1 MNSEARHADDAVLVT
16 ATDCSPDC
24 ARTLIDFLERAFPG
38 EVTEEKEP
46 PTGDHAGHPTVWST
60 TIDAGRPA
68 AQTGPVTLDGTVRV
82 GVQGGPRAVDRIL
95 FALSEAFTV
104 EAKGT
109 VAGDQE
115 REVELLLSSA

>member
-16 ATDCSPDC
+16 ATDCSPEC
-24 ARTLIDFLERAFPG
+24 ARTLIGFLERAFPDDGG
-38 EVTEEKEP
+38 EGVETQARDH
-46 PTGDHAGHPTVWST
+46 TGAPTVWST

-68 AQTGPVTLDGTVRV
+68 APTGPVALDGTVRV
-82 GVQGGPRAVDRIL
+82 GVQGGPRAVDRVL
-95 FALSEAFTV
+95 FALTEAFTV

-115 REVELLLSSA
+115 REVEVLLRSP